1 MKVLW
6 KMLWY
11 FVVFLDFFFSI
22 VKLGK
27 PNITVSHT
35 IFLCCHFVFF
45 FLMHYFKTINNFS
58 PKICYKNAVDVKNKI
73 IISNWDLPQLE
84 IKKYCESVVTFCCV
98 PRVCLVKFGEPK
110 FIFLGTIFFNCFFF
124 NFIL

>member
-58 PKICYKNAVDVKNKI
+58 PKICYKNAVDIKNKI

-84 IKKYCESVVTFCCV
+84 IKKYCENVVTFYCIPRILFCVAFCCV
-98 PRVCLVKFGEPK
+98 PRLL
-110 FIFLGTIFFNCFFF
+110 FLFSLIWWAKIHFF
-124 NFIL
+124 